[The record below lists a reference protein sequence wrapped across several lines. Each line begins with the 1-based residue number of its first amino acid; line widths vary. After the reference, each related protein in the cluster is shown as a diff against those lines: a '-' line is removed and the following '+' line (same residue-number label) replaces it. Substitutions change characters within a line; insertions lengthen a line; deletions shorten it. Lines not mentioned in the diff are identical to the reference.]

1 MSTPLSVLKGML
13 GPARH
18 NYIVPGLMSSKVNC
32 HMVRVFENTRE
43 QEFFITP
50 HNHRFD
56 LFCVVLRG
64 TVVNTLYQLV
74 ASRTPLG
81 RADPFARV
89 QYEKGVGASLRK
101 PFTSG
106 LYERYRNEY
115 KAGCSYAMK
124 ANEFHSIHFSS
135 DAIVLFVEG
144 ANAGDETTEVLLPVG
159 SDRKVCDTSVTLPW
173 MFAQ

>member
-56 LFCVVLRG
+56 LFCVVLQG
-64 TVVNTLYQLV
+64 TVVNTLYRLV
-74 ASRTPLG
+74 TGRTSPG
-81 RADPFARV
+81 KSDAFVRV
-89 QYEKGVGASLRK
+89 QYEKGVGANLRK
-101 PFTSG
+101 PLTSG
-106 LYERYRNEY
+106 LYGRYRNEY
-115 KAGCSYAMK
+115 KAGNSYAMK
-124 ANEFHSIHFSS
+124 ANEFHSIHFSA

-144 ANAGDETTEVLLPVG
+144 ENAGDETTEVLLPVG
-159 SDRKVCDTSVTLPW
+159 SDGKVCDTAVTLPW